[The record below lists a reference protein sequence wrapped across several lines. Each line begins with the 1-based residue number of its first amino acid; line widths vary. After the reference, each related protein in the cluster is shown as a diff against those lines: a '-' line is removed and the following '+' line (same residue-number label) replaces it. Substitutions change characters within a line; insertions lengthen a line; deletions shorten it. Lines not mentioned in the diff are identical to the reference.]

1 MQKKIKIAFI
11 GSVLFSRYLLDSLI
25 KIKFIEIAAV
35 ITKKRKKLKSD
46 FCDLSK
52 ISKINGL
59 KAYYVNNINSK
70 QSFNILRDADVDYIF
85 CFGWSQLLSKKIL
98 NTAKNFAI
106 GYHPSDLPA
115 NRGRHPIIWALSL
128 GLKRTSSCFF
138 KLNVKADDGTILSK
152 KNVKISSKDKA
163 KTLYAKL
170 IKVAKS
176 QIRNLTFDLY
186 KKKKLKIIKAKKA
199 KNNFWRKRDYND
211 GKIDWR
217 MSATSINNLVKALS
231 KPYDGAHFTHK
242 NTDFKVFNSKIIKFN
257 KNNIE
262 PGKILSVKKGNL
274 LVKCGFQALLLNDF
288 KSYKNFKNG
297 EYLK

>member
-11 GSVLFSRYLLDSLI
+11 GSVLFSKNLLDSLI
-25 KIKFIEIAAV
+25 KIKFIEIAVV

-46 FCDLSK
+46 FCDLGK
-52 ISKINGL
+52 ISKKHGL
-59 KAYYVNNINSK
+59 KTYYANNINSK
-70 QSFNILRDADVDYIF
+70 QIFHILKEADVDYIF

-98 NTAKNFAI
+98 NTAKSFAV

-128 GLKRTSSCFF
+128 GLQKTASCFF
-138 KLNVKADDGTILSK
+138 KLNEKADDGLILSK
-152 KNVKISSKDKA
+152 KYVKISSKDKA

-176 QIRNLTFDLY
+176 QIENLTLNLY
-186 KKKKLKIIKAKKA
+186 KKNLKIIKVKKT
-199 KNNFWRKRDYND
+199 KNNIWRKRDYND
-211 GKIDWR
+211 GQIDWR
-217 MSATSINNLVKALS
+217 MSAISINNLIKALS
-231 KPYDGAHFTHK
+231 KPYDGAHFIHK
-242 NTDFKVFNSKIIKFN
+242 NREFKVFDSKIIKFN
-257 KNNIE
+257 KDNIE
-262 PGKILSVKKGNL
+262 PGKILSVKRCNL
-274 LVKCGFQALLLNDF
+274 IVKCGLQALLLKNF